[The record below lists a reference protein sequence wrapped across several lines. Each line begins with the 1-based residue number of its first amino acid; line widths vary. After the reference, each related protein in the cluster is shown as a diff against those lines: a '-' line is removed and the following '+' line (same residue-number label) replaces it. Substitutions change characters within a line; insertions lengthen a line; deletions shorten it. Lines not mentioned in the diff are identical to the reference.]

1 MTPVPD
7 TDIPDRAAVELDGS
21 LPAYR
26 AIQQFIQDMIE
37 GPDYGP
43 GDRIPSERALAEQ
56 LGKNRM
62 TVRKAIDGLVAKG
75 LLERN
80 GTSGTRIPLPR
91 VTRPIDAKTSLGI
104 TRIIQSGGSTAG
116 NKLLHFEQGRASAQV
131 AEHLQIPEGSEIVM
145 FRRLWT
151 VNQTPCCLETSY
163 IPADLVPGLAAEDL
177 MAGQSLYAL
186 LRERYGIGAV
196 IGERQISVATGSE
209 TEARHLNLPPSA
221 ACLLLRLVV
230 YNDKGRP
237 IEYLRSVNHPKLVMF
252 KTAPAEMTA

>member
-1 MTPVPD
+1 MTHPPEKG
-7 TDIPDRAAVELDGS
+7 TPDRPQIELDDS

-26 AIQQFIQDMIE
+26 AIQHYIQEMIDGQDFE
-37 GPDYGP
+37 P

-62 TVRKAIDGLVAKG
+62 TVRKAIDGLVSMG
-75 LLERN
+75 LLERHS
-80 GTSGTRIPLPR
+80 TSGTRIPRPS

-116 NKLLHFEQGRASAQV
+116 NKLLHFEQRRATAHV
-131 AEHLQIPEGSEIVM
+131 AEHLHIPEGSEIVM

-151 VNQTPCCLETSY
+151 VNETPCCLETSH

-186 LRERYGIGAV
+186 LRERYGIAAV
-196 IGERQISVATGSE
+196 IGERQISVASGSE
-209 TEARHLNLPPSA
+209 MEARQLNLLPSA
-221 ACLLLRLVV
+221 ACLMLRLVV
-230 YNDKGRP
+230 YNDVGRP

-252 KTAPAEMTA
+252 KTASADIAA